1 MPKEYKINAGDQ
13 APDFTLKDQN
23 DQDVNLSSFVG
34 SPVVLYFYPKDNTP
48 GCTREACA
56 FRDDYAAFKQAN
68 AVVIGISPDSVK
80 SHVTFTSKHEL
91 PFMLLSDPEKNVLK
105 AYGAWGVKKMFGKE
119 SEGVIRST
127 FLIGADGKVAKA
139 WHTVKVDG
147 HAENVFK
154 ELKKMD
160 KPV

>member
-1 MPKEYKINAGDQ
+1 MPKEHKINAGDQ

-23 DQDVNLSSFVG
+23 GEDVALSSFTG

-56 FRDDYAAFKQAN
+56 FRDDYVAFKQAN
-68 AVVIGISPDSVK
+68 AVVIGVSPDSAK
-80 SHVTFTSKHEL
+80 SHVNFISKYKL
-91 PFMLLSDPEKNVLK
+91 PFLLLSDTKKDVLK

-127 FLIGADGKVAKA
+127 FLIDAIGKIAKA

-147 HAENVFK
+147 HAEIVLK
-154 ELKKMD
+154 ELEKLGKSL
-160 KPV
+160 